1 MFDALAHAGRL
12 EILRLLIRTGPEGLA
27 AGDIARRM
35 ALPPSTLSAHLAS
48 LERSGL
54 IAARRQ
60 SRFIYYAADMAALR
74 SLVGFLVEDCCGG
87 DPAACAPLI
96 DQLLP
101 TCC

>member
-27 AGDIARRM
+27 AGDIAQRM
-35 ALPPSTLSAHLAS
+35 ALAPSTLSAHLAS
-48 LERSGL
+48 LERGGL

-74 SLVGFLVEDCCGG
+74 SLVGFLVADCCGG
-87 DPAACAPLI
+87 DPAACVPLI
-96 DQLLP
+96 DQLVP
-101 TCC
+101 TCS